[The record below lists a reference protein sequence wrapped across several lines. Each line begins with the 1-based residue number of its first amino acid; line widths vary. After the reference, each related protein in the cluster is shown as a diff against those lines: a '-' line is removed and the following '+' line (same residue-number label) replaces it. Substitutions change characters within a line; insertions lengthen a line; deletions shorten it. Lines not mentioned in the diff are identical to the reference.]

1 MDAIVTQ
8 QLTRRF
14 GDVVAVDHID
24 LTVHAGEIFGLL
36 GPNGAGKTST
46 IKMLI
51 TLLEPTGG
59 SAVVAGHDVKREPRA
74 VRRSIGYVPQ
84 LLSSDSTLSGYE
96 NLLIF
101 SRLYHVPRRE
111 RARRIEEALE
121 FAGLQDARHRL
132 VRTYSGGMIRRLEV
146 AQSLIHRPLV
156 LFLDEPTVGLD
167 PIARRGVWD
176 QIRSVRD
183 REGRTVLLTTHHMD
197 EAEELC
203 DRVAIMHLGRIAAIG
218 SVEELKRSV
227 GEGVSLDDVFTR
239 YTGASISSGGG
250 YRDTARARRTARRMG

>member
-121 FAGLQDARHRL
+121 FAGLRDARHRL

>member
-51 TLLEPTGG
+51 TLLDPTGG

-121 FAGLQDARHRL
+121 FAGLQDVRHRL

-183 REGRTVLLTTHHMD
+183 REGRTVLLTTHHLD

>member
-51 TLLEPTGG
+51 TLLDPTGG

>member
-51 TLLEPTGG
+51 TLLEPTSG
-59 SAVVAGHDVKREPRA
+59 SAIVAGHDVKREPRA

>member
-121 FAGLQDARHRL
+121 FSGLQDARHRL

>member
-51 TLLEPTGG
+51 TLLEPTSG
-59 SAVVAGHDVKREPRA
+59 SAIVAGHDVKREPRA

-132 VRTYSGGMIRRLEV
+132 VRTYSGGMIRRPEV